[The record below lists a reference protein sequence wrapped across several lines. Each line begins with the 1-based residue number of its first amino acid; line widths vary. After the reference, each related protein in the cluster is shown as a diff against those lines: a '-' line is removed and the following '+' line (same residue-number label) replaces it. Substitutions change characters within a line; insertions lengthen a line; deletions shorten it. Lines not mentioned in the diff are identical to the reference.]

1 MNLIAK
7 FLGLNILFLSFGIC
21 LYSQSEI
28 QNDESFQQVQNTLTN
43 KSQSSFE
50 LSGFEGRAK
59 QKLEELAGYIEI
71 ISNKEYD
78 LTFREHALSMAK
90 KMFYNEEIK
99 IGISDK
105 NLSTLN
111 MMALNDY
118 LNSILKSGYAKIVVE
133 IADQKYVENLSQNKS
148 DAYSGK
154 LLFSQTNYYYQ
165 NKEVQNK
172 STEKKEVEIIL
183 VRTEKSFGKK
193 SKSVWNVY
201 LGDIKAVE

>member
-1 MNLIAK
+1 
-7 FLGLNILFLSFGIC
+7 
-21 LYSQSEI
+21 
-28 QNDESFQQVQNTLTN
+28 
-43 KSQSSFE
+43 
-50 LSGFEGRAK
+50 
-59 QKLEELAGYIEI
+59 
-71 ISNKEYD
+71 
-78 LTFREHALSMAK
+78 
-90 KMFYNEEIK
+90 MFYNEEIK
-99 IGISDK
+99 IGNSDK

-154 LLFSQTNYYYQ
+154 LLFNQTNYYYQ